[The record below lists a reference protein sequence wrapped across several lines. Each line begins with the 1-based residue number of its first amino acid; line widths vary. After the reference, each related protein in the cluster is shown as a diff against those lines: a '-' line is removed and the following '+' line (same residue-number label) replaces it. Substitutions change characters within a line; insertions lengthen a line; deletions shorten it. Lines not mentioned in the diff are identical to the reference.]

1 MWQHIGS
8 CRYIWN
14 YMLSV
19 QEQRYADNESHLSA
33 YEMINLLK
41 PLKNDGE
48 HDWLYDVSN
57 TSLQIICRDL
67 DKAYKSLFKGISRAP
82 KFKSRRHSKAK
93 FPIRATFYLK
103 DDKIL
108 CIEKLGKVRYKTDF
122 DLPKGKGAAKYTNP
136 RIENANGKWILS
148 FGMESESQTQ
158 ELTDKTMG
166 IDLGVKDLAI
176 AEFDGQQLTFHNIN
190 KSKTI
195 RTLKRKQKHLQR
207 AISRKYEANRIGK
220 RFVKTKNIEKCEAR
234 LRRIYA
240 RLTNT
245 RQNYI
250 HQTTHTLVEYLP
262 KRIVMEDL
270 NVQGMMK
277 NKHLS
282 KAIQEQCFHEFIRQI
297 AYKSEDRGIEF
308 IQADRF
314 YPSSKTCSHCGSVK
328 TDLKL
333 KDRTYVCE
341 ECGLVIDRDYNAAVN
356 LSKYVA

>member
-1 MWQHIGS
+1 
-8 CRYIWN
+8 
-14 YMLSV
+14 
-19 QEQRYADNESHLSA
+19 
-33 YEMINLLK
+33 
-41 PLKNDGE
+41 
-48 HDWLYDVSN
+48 
-57 TSLQIICRDL
+57 
-67 DKAYKSLFKGISRAP
+67 
-82 KFKSRRHSKAK
+82 
-93 FPIRATFYLK
+93 
-103 DDKIL
+103 
-108 CIEKLGKVRYKTDF
+108 
-122 DLPKGKGAAKYTNP
+122 
-136 RIENANGKWILS
+136 
-148 FGMESESQTQ
+148 MESESQTR
-158 ELTDKTMG
+158 ELADKTMG

-195 RTLKRKQKHLQR
+195 RALKRKQKHLQR
-207 AISRKYEANRIGK
+207 TISRKYEANRIGK
-220 RFVKTKNIEKCEAR
+220 RFVKTKNIEKCEAQ

-240 RLTNT
+240 RLTNI

-297 AYKSEDRGIEF
+297 EYKSEDRGIEF
-308 IQADRF
+308 TQADRF

-328 TDLKL
+328 TNLKL